1 MNINLTLIAQL
12 ISFVVFVWFTMKYVW
27 PPITRALQERQNK
40 IADGLAAA
48 ERGHHEMEL
57 ARKRA
62 TEELHEAKAQ
72 ASEIIQKAE
81 KRAAAIIDEA
91 KDDARVEGERILVAA
106 RAQAEQEMNEARE
119 QLRKEVGALALAGAE
134 QILMREID
142 ESAHRE
148 LLDKLAAEL

>member
-27 PPITRALQERQNK
+27 PPITRALQDRQNK

-91 KDDARVEGERILVAA
+91 KDDARAEGERILVAA

>member
-12 ISFVVFVWFTMKYVW
+12 ISFAVFVWFTMKYVW
-27 PPITRALQERQNK
+27 PPITRALQDRQNK

-91 KDDARVEGERILVAA
+91 KDDARAEGERILVAA